1 MSLLGQDSITITDIT
16 DVNPIR
22 LDLTSSQP
30 IYQTKKTG
38 ENYEPDYTVN
48 PLIITPSLY
57 FGTRE
62 VNEEEYRS
70 KIEFYIN
77 GVLVE
82 NTEKIYVEN
91 SILYMKQNLT
101 TNIKIEV
108 IIRNITDT
116 STKVTYEEV
125 KNSISFYY
133 LSYDSSSYTTFIDS
147 QDGRYD
153 FSSNNSSDITLIAHL
168 YSGSTE
174 LNPIYEWKRSS
185 GTEIT
190 NNSGKSINIARS
202 DIDSH
207 ENFICI
213 MSYDDVNYVATCAV
227 DDRTDEYTG
236 VIISS
241 GSLIMSPAFD
251 TATFTCQILKNG
263 NIIEVNE
270 SLNYSWA
277 LYANNSKE
285 MINLSEKGASISLTL
300 GEGNVPRNSF
310 TLYCTTK
317 IDGKY
322 TVVSYLPIAYKNSGY
337 TAYIQSE
344 NGRYDFSSENDSNIK
359 LTAYLYDGTT
369 ELNPSYKWKR
379 SSGLII
385 PEPTTNKSLEVGRT
399 DIHSHENFICE
410 MTYEGITYVTVCP
423 IDDRTDEYTG
433 VIVSNKSLVM
443 SPISNAAIFT
453 CKIFKNGKEI
463 NINSTK
469 ENFSYSWILYS
480 NGSSDGIEIESNQKQ
495 VELTIDGT
503 KIPKDSF
510 TLYCTTTID
519 GKNIVVSYLPIT
531 YKNGGYTALINSED
545 GRYDFSSDKSGPIK
559 LTAHLY
565 DGIKELVPTYL
576 WKRSSGLEITKPKE
590 EKNLTIE
597 RADIYSHE
605 NFICEMKYE
614 GLTYT
619 TTCAI
624 DDRTDLYTSTIIS
637 DASLVMTPS
646 FKTAN
651 FTCKIFKNQNEVI
664 DGTIEYSWI
673 YYENGSSNGI
683 RIAGNTKNITVTLG
697 GENMP
702 KDSFTLYCTAIID
715 DKFTTVAYLPI
726 SYSVSYTPIL
736 TPKTI
741 FIPANHDGSYQGEEA
756 RIEKELIFFLQDESG
771 SQIESNLTNFSISGK
786 EGIAIG
792 TVTHEG
798 NKKYTIPFSIDALS
812 FKKYDVSELFE
823 LSYTYKSQSFNEE
836 FYIVKSVQG
845 NDGKEGPSGSSYSLI
860 LSNDYHRFAGKEAFA
875 DSNQEAST
883 KIQFYRGDELM
894 ILKDIRIRD
903 VVLTTTEQVV
913 IEGLTAKLD
922 IDTNAT
928 EKTITFT
935 TGDAGNRLA
944 QGGTLTI
951 EVDVE
956 INGKIKTFSTTFSY
970 DINFEG
976 HSYFLSFIN
985 GTSII
990 YYPSKNSFSPKK
1002 IEFYTYYRRNGAE
1015 ENFPYV
1021 NGKVFYSEDGGNKNA
1036 LNSKDGAAYY
1046 EYSIN
1051 QNLQSN
1057 VTFYLYTDQANDAS
1071 PEEKYLM
1078 DRETIPIL
1086 TSFEGAEIGG
1096 ENLIRFS
1103 RTLESGANKW
1113 FYKYGVSDE
1122 IRIIE
1127 GNGFNNINFNF
1138 KYSTDT
1144 ETSNK
1149 GECYI
1154 ISPPFFIDKE
1164 IRDKDLCFSY
1174 YFKINSD
1181 IESVKKAGNKIYFSF
1196 LGYDNTGNL
1205 LEESG
1210 FSIFDI
1216 KVDDDKIIENSRWL
1230 RLYEI
1235 FKANI
1240 LVSSNIS
1247 YFKIKIGG
1255 IIKEGDTTT
1264 SYDFDIKKPKLEV
1277 GNTPTAWSL
1286 AADDII
1292 FEGISIDS
1300 TDLNGSSI
1308 VDLLKEQIKN
1318 IQLNSNSI
1326 GLIQGNMLVNITDIN
1341 GNKIS
1346 YTNLQD
1352 LYNYLNT
1359 NINTI
1364 IELQNNENL
1373 VINTKLNTISANLE
1387 GLYKIQNK
1395 IELGYDNNNAYE
1407 PYMLFD
1413 VASGENGVPHNYSM
1427 KLTTKRLSFLSDN
1440 KELAYFG
1447 NTSLTIER
1455 ARVREGIY
1463 LGSGTN
1469 TGYLV
1474 IKTTEQG
1481 CAFMWESNFNE

>member
-22 LDLTSSQP
+22 LDLASSQP

-38 ENYEPDYTVN
+38 ENYEPDYTVS

-62 VNEEEYRS
+62 VSEEEYRD

-77 GVLVE
+77 GVLIE
-82 NTEKIYVEN
+82 NTEEIYVEN
-91 SILYMKQNLT
+91 SRLYIKQNLT
-101 TNIKIEV
+101 SNIKIET

-116 STKVTYEEV
+116 QTKVTYEEI
-125 KNSISFYY
+125 KNFISFYY
-133 LSYDSSSYTTFIDS
+133 LSYDSSGYTVFIDS

-153 FSSNNSSDITLIAHL
+153 FSANNSDPITLEAHL
-168 YSGSTE
+168 FAGSDE
-174 LNPIYEWKRSS
+174 LIPTSYEWKRSS
-185 GTEIT
+185 GEQIT
-190 NNSGKSINIARS
+190 N
-202 DIDSH
+202 
-207 ENFICI
+207 
-213 MSYDDVNYVATCAV
+213 T
-227 DDRTDEYTG
+227 
-236 VIISS
+236 
-241 GSLIMSPAFD
+241 
-251 TATFTCQILKNG
+251 
-263 NIIEVNE
+263 
-270 SLNYSWA
+270 
-277 LYANNSKE
+277 SK
-285 MINLSEKGASISLTL
+285 T
-300 GEGNVPRNSF
+300 
-310 TLYCTTK
+310 
-317 IDGKY
+317 
-322 TVVSYLPIAYKNSGY
+322 
-337 TAYIQSE
+337 
-344 NGRYDFSSENDSNIK
+344 
-359 LTAYLYDGTT
+359 
-369 ELNPSYKWKR
+369 
-379 SSGLII
+379 
-385 PEPTTNKSLEVGRT
+385 
-399 DIHSHENFICE
+399 
-410 MTYEGITYVTVCP
+410 
-423 IDDRTDEYTG
+423 
-433 VIVSNKSLVM
+433 
-443 SPISNAAIFT
+443 
-453 CKIFKNGKEI
+453 
-463 NINSTK
+463 
-469 ENFSYSWILYS
+469 
-480 NGSSDGIEIESNQKQ
+480 
-495 VELTIDGT
+495 
-503 KIPKDSF
+503 
-510 TLYCTTTID
+510 
-519 GKNIVVSYLPIT
+519 
-531 YKNGGYTALINSED
+531 
-545 GRYDFSSDKSGPIK
+545 
-559 LTAHLY
+559 
-565 DGIKELVPTYL
+565 
-576 WKRSSGLEITKPKE
+576 
-590 EKNLTIE
+590 LTIE
-597 RADIYSHE
+597 RKNIYSHE
-605 NFICEMKYE
+605 NFICIINYNEVS
-614 GLTYT
+614 YT
-619 TTCAI
+619 ATCAI
-624 DDRTDLYTSTIIS
+624 DDRTDLYTGAIIS
-637 DASLVMTPS
+637 NTSLVMTPIFNS
-646 FKTAN
+646 AN
-651 FTCKIFKNQNEVI
+651 LTCKIFKNGEEVNI
-664 DGTIEYSWI
+664 TDAVENFEYSWVFYRNGEI
-673 YYENGSSNGI
+673 EGTSIGGNSKTINITIGENGI
-683 RIAGNTKNITVTLG
+683 
-697 GENMP
+697 P
-702 KDSFTLYCTAIID
+702 KDNFTIYCITKID
-715 DKFTTVAYLPI
+715 KKYTVVSYLPI
-726 SYSVSYTPIL
+726 NYSVSYTPIL

-741 FIPANHDGSYQGEEA
+741 FIPANHDGSYQGEELE
-756 RIEKELIFFLQDESG
+756 IEKNLTFFLQDESG
-771 SQIESNLTNFSISGK
+771 SQIESNLANFSISGK
-786 EGIAIG
+786 EGITIG
-792 TVTHEG
+792 SYTNVE
-798 NKKYTIPFSIDALS
+798 NKTYTIPFSINALN
-812 FKKYDVSELFE
+812 FKDYDVSELFE
-823 LSYTYKSQSFNEE
+823 LNYYYKEQSFNEE

-845 NDGKEGPSGSSYSLI
+845 NDGKDGPSGASYSLI

-875 DSNQEAST
+875 DANQEAST

-894 ILKDIRIRD
+894 ILKDIKIRD
-903 VVLTTTEQVV
+903 VILTTTEQTI

-922 IDTNAT
+922 IDTDAT

-951 EVDVE
+951 EVSVE
-956 INGKIKTFSTTFSY
+956 ISGEIKTFSTTFSY

-976 HSYFLSFIN
+976 HSYFLSFAN

-990 YYPSKNSFSPKK
+990 YHPSKNSFSPKK
-1002 IEFYTYYRRNGAE
+1002 IEFYAYYRRNGTG

-1051 QNLQSN
+1051 QNLQNN
-1057 VTFYLYTDQANDAS
+1057 VTFYLYTNQANDAY

-1103 RTLESGANKW
+1103 RTLESGTDKW

-1138 KYSTDT
+1138 KYST
-1144 ETSNK
+1144 ETNK
-1149 GECYI
+1149 GDCYI
-1154 ISPPFFIDKE
+1154 ISPAFFIDEE

-1181 IESVKKAGNKIYFSF
+1181 IESAKKDGNNIYFSF
-1196 LGYDNTGNL
+1196 LGYNNTGVL
-1205 LEESG
+1205 LEENK
-1210 FSIFDI
+1210 FSIFDT
-1216 KVDDDKIIENSRWL
+1216 KVDDDKIIENSRWV

-1240 LVSSNIS
+1240 LTSSDIS
-1247 YFKIKIGG
+1247 YYKIKIGG
-1255 IIKEGDTTT
+1255 TIKEGDTTT
-1264 SYDFDIKKPKLEV
+1264 NYDFDIKKPKLEV

-1364 IELQNNENL
+1364 IELQNKDNL
-1373 VINTKLNTISANLE
+1373 IINTKLDTISKNLE

-1481 CAFMWESNFNE
+1481 CAFMWEGDFNE

>member
-82 NTEKIYVEN
+82 NTEEIYVEN
-91 SILYMKQNLT
+91 SSLYIKQNLT
-101 TNIKIEV
+101 SSIKVEA

-116 STKVTYEEV
+116 TTKVTYEEI

-133 LSYDSSSYTTFIDS
+133 LSYDSSGYTIFIDS

-153 FSSNNSSDITLIAHL
+153 FSANNSGPITLEAHL
-168 YSGSTE
+168 FIGSNE
-174 LNPIYEWKRSS
+174 LTPTSYEWKRSS
-185 GTEIT
+185 GGQLT
-190 NNSGKSINIARS
+190 NNKGKTLSI
-202 DIDSH
+202 
-207 ENFICI
+207 
-213 MSYDDVNYVATCAV
+213 
-227 DDRTDEYTG
+227 
-236 VIISS
+236 
-241 GSLIMSPAFD
+241 
-251 TATFTCQILKNG
+251 
-263 NIIEVNE
+263 
-270 SLNYSWA
+270 
-277 LYANNSKE
+277 
-285 MINLSEKGASISLTL
+285 
-300 GEGNVPRNSF
+300 
-310 TLYCTTK
+310 
-317 IDGKY
+317 
-322 TVVSYLPIAYKNSGY
+322 
-337 TAYIQSE
+337 
-344 NGRYDFSSENDSNIK
+344 
-359 LTAYLYDGTT
+359 
-369 ELNPSYKWKR
+369 KR
-379 SSGLII
+379 
-385 PEPTTNKSLEVGRT
+385 K
-399 DIHSHENFICE
+399 
-410 MTYEGITYVTVCP
+410 
-423 IDDRTDEYTG
+423 
-433 VIVSNKSLVM
+433 
-443 SPISNAAIFT
+443 
-453 CKIFKNGKEI
+453 
-463 NINSTK
+463 
-469 ENFSYSWILYS
+469 
-480 NGSSDGIEIESNQKQ
+480 
-495 VELTIDGT
+495 
-503 KIPKDSF
+503 
-510 TLYCTTTID
+510 
-519 GKNIVVSYLPIT
+519 
-531 YKNGGYTALINSED
+531 
-545 GRYDFSSDKSGPIK
+545 
-559 LTAHLY
+559 
-565 DGIKELVPTYL
+565 
-576 WKRSSGLEITKPKE
+576 
-590 EKNLTIE
+590 
-597 RADIYSHE
+597 DIYSHE
-605 NFICEMKYE
+605 NFICIMVYNEVS
-614 GLTYT
+614 YT
-619 TTCAI
+619 ATCAI
-624 DDRTDLYTSTIIS
+624 DDRTDLYTGAIIS
-637 DASLVMTPS
+637 NTSLVMTPIFNS
-646 FKTAN
+646 AEL
-651 FTCKIFKNQNEVI
+651 TCKIFRNGEEINISDAAEKF
-664 DGTIEYSWI
+664 EYSWVFYRNGESKGTPI
-673 YYENGSSNGI
+673 GENSKTINIIIGENGI
-683 RIAGNTKNITVTLG
+683 
-697 GENMP
+697 P
-702 KDSFTLYCTAIID
+702 KDNFTIYCITKID
-715 DKFTTVAYLPI
+715 EKYTVVSYLPI
-726 SYSVSYTPIL
+726 NYSVSYTPIL

-741 FIPANHDGSYQGEEA
+741 FIPANHDGSYQGEA
-756 RIEKELIFFLQDESG
+756 ATIEKELTFFLQDESG
-771 SQIESNLTNFSISGK
+771 SQIESNLANFSISGK
-786 EGIAIG
+786 EGITIG
-792 TVTHEG
+792 SYTNVE
-798 NKKYTIPFSIDALS
+798 NKTYTIPFSINALN
-812 FKKYDVSELFE
+812 FKEYDVSELFE
-823 LSYTYKSQSFNEE
+823 LSYYYKEQPFNEE

-845 NDGKEGPSGSSYSLI
+845 NDGKDGPSGASYSLI

-875 DSNQEAST
+875 DANQEAST

-894 ILKDIRIRD
+894 ILKDIKIRD
-903 VVLTTTEQVV
+903 VVLTTTEQTV
-913 IEGLTAKLD
+913 IEGLTAKLN
-922 IDTNAT
+922 IDTDAT

-951 EVDVE
+951 EVGVE
-956 INGKIKTFSTTFSY
+956 INGETKIFSTTFSY

-990 YYPSKNSFSPKK
+990 YHPSKNSFSPKK

-1051 QNLQSN
+1051 QNLQNN
-1057 VTFYLYTDQANDAS
+1057 VTFYLYTNQANDAA

-1103 RTLESGANKW
+1103 RTLESGTNKW

-1122 IRIIE
+1122 IRVVE

-1138 KYSTDT
+1138 KYDTDT
-1144 ETSNK
+1144 ETNND

-1154 ISPPFFIDKE
+1154 ISPAFFIEKE
-1164 IRDKDLCFSY
+1164 IRDKDLCFSF

-1181 IESVKKAGNKIYFSF
+1181 IENVKKAGNKIYFSF
-1196 LGYDNTGNL
+1196 LGYDNEGNL
-1205 LEESG
+1205 LEERS

-1240 LVSSNIS
+1240 LTNSNIS

-1255 IIKEGDTTT
+1255 IINKEDTTT
-1264 SYDFDIKKPKLEV
+1264 NYDFDIKKPKLEM

-1292 FEGISIDS
+1292 FEGINIDS

-1318 IQLNSNSI
+1318 IQLNSSSI
-1326 GLIQGNMLVNITDIN
+1326 GLMQGNMLVNITDIN

-1373 VINTKLNTISANLE
+1373 VINTKLDTISANLE

-1395 IELGYDNNNAYE
+1395 IELGYDDENNYE
-1407 PYMLFD
+1407 PYMRFD
-1413 VASGENGVPHNYSM
+1413 VAAGEDKAKHNYSM
-1427 KLTTKRLSFLSDN
+1427 KLTTKRLSFLSEN

-1481 CAFMWESNFNE
+1481 CAFMWEDNFNE

>member
-22 LDLTSSQP
+22 LDLASSQP

-38 ENYEPDYTVN
+38 ENYEPDYTVS

-62 VNEEEYRS
+62 VSEEEYRD

-77 GVLVE
+77 GVLIE
-82 NTEKIYVEN
+82 NTEEIYVEN
-91 SILYMKQNLT
+91 SRLYIKQNLT
-101 TNIKIEV
+101 GNIKVEA

-116 STKVTYEEV
+116 TTKVTYEEI

-133 LSYDSSSYTTFIDS
+133 LSYDSSGYTIFIDS

-153 FSSNNSSDITLIAHL
+153 FSANNSDPITLEAHL
-168 YSGSTE
+168 FIGSNE
-174 LNPIYEWKRSS
+174 LIPTSYEWKRSS
-185 GTEIT
+185 GEQIT
-190 NNSGKSINIARS
+190 N
-202 DIDSH
+202 
-207 ENFICI
+207 
-213 MSYDDVNYVATCAV
+213 T
-227 DDRTDEYTG
+227 
-236 VIISS
+236 
-241 GSLIMSPAFD
+241 
-251 TATFTCQILKNG
+251 
-263 NIIEVNE
+263 
-270 SLNYSWA
+270 
-277 LYANNSKE
+277 SK
-285 MINLSEKGASISLTL
+285 T
-300 GEGNVPRNSF
+300 
-310 TLYCTTK
+310 
-317 IDGKY
+317 
-322 TVVSYLPIAYKNSGY
+322 
-337 TAYIQSE
+337 
-344 NGRYDFSSENDSNIK
+344 
-359 LTAYLYDGTT
+359 
-369 ELNPSYKWKR
+369 
-379 SSGLII
+379 
-385 PEPTTNKSLEVGRT
+385 
-399 DIHSHENFICE
+399 
-410 MTYEGITYVTVCP
+410 
-423 IDDRTDEYTG
+423 
-433 VIVSNKSLVM
+433 
-443 SPISNAAIFT
+443 
-453 CKIFKNGKEI
+453 
-463 NINSTK
+463 
-469 ENFSYSWILYS
+469 
-480 NGSSDGIEIESNQKQ
+480 
-495 VELTIDGT
+495 
-503 KIPKDSF
+503 
-510 TLYCTTTID
+510 
-519 GKNIVVSYLPIT
+519 
-531 YKNGGYTALINSED
+531 
-545 GRYDFSSDKSGPIK
+545 
-559 LTAHLY
+559 
-565 DGIKELVPTYL
+565 
-576 WKRSSGLEITKPKE
+576 
-590 EKNLTIE
+590 LTIE
-597 RADIYSHE
+597 RKDIYSHE
-605 NFICEMKYE
+605 NFICIIGYN
-614 GLTYT
+614 GVSYT
-619 TTCAI
+619 ATCAI
-624 DDRTDLYTSTIIS
+624 DDRTDLYIGAIIS
-637 DASLVMTPS
+637 NTSLVMTPIFNS
-646 FKTAN
+646 AEL
-651 FTCKIFKNQNEVI
+651 TCKIFRNGEEVNI
-664 DGTIEYSWI
+664 TDAVENFEYSWVFYRNGEAEGTPI
-673 YYENGSSNGI
+673 GENSKTINITIGANGI
-683 RIAGNTKNITVTLG
+683 
-697 GENMP
+697 P
-702 KDSFTLYCTAIID
+702 KDNFTIYCITKID
-715 DKFTTVAYLPI
+715 EKYTVVSYLPI
-726 SYSVSYTPIL
+726 NYSVSYTPIL

-741 FIPANHDGSYQGEEA
+741 FIPANHDGSYQGEELE
-756 RIEKELIFFLQDESG
+756 IEKNLTFFLQDESG
-771 SQIESNLTNFSISGK
+771 SQIESNLANFSISGK
-786 EGIAIG
+786 EGITIG
-792 TVTHEG
+792 SYTNVE
-798 NKKYTIPFSIDALS
+798 NKTYTIPFSINALK
-812 FKKYDVSELFE
+812 FKDYDVSELFE
-823 LSYTYKSQSFNEE
+823 LSYYYKEQPFNEE

-845 NDGKEGPSGSSYSLI
+845 NDGKDGPSGSSYSLI

-875 DSNQEAST
+875 DANQEAST

-894 ILKDIRIRD
+894 ILKDIKIRD
-903 VVLTTTEQVV
+903 VILTTTEQTI
-913 IEGLTAKLD
+913 IEGLAAKLD
-922 IDTNAT
+922 IDTDAT
-928 EKTITFT
+928 EKTITFI

-951 EVDVE
+951 EVSVE
-956 INGKIKTFSTTFSY
+956 INGEIKTFSTTFSY

-976 HSYFLSFIN
+976 HSYFLSFAN

-990 YYPSKNSFSPKK
+990 YHPSKNSFSPKK
-1002 IEFYTYYRRNGAE
+1002 IEFYAYYRRNGAE

-1057 VTFYLYTDQANDAS
+1057 VTFYLYTNQANDAD

-1103 RTLESGANKW
+1103 RTLESGTNKW

-1196 LGYDNTGNL
+1196 LGYDDTGSL

-1240 LVSSNIS
+1240 LASSNIS

-1264 SYDFDIKKPKLEV
+1264 NYDFDIKKPKLEV

-1364 IELQNNENL
+1364 IELQNKDNL
-1373 VINTKLNTISANLE
+1373 IINTKLDTISKDLE

-1481 CAFMWESNFNE
+1481 CAFMWEGDFNE

>member
-38 ENYEPDYTVN
+38 ENYEPDYTAS

-62 VNEEEYRS
+62 VSEEEYRD

-77 GVLVE
+77 GILIE
-82 NTEKIYVEN
+82 NTEEIYVEN
-91 SILYMKQNLT
+91 SILYIKQNLT
-101 TNIKIEV
+101 SNIKIET
-108 IIRNITDT
+108 IIRNITD
-116 STKVTYEEV
+116 SQTKVTYEEI
-125 KNSISFYY
+125 KNFISFYY
-133 LSYDSSSYTTFIDS
+133 LSYDSSGYTVFIDS

-153 FSSNNSSDITLIAHL
+153 FSANNSGPITLEAHL
-168 YSGSTE
+168 FAGSDE
-174 LNPIYEWKRSS
+174 LIPTSYEWKRSS
-185 GTEIT
+185 GEQIT
-190 NNSGKSINIARS
+190 NTSKTLTIERK
-202 DIDSH
+202 DIYSH

-213 MSYDDVNYVATCAV
+213 INYNEVSYTATCAI
-227 DDRTDEYTG
+227 DDRTDLYTG
-236 VIISS
+236 AIISNT
-241 GSLIMSPAFD
+241 SLVMTPIFNSAELTCKIFKNGEEVNISD
-251 TATFTCQILKNG
+251 TAENFEYSWVFYKNG
-263 NIIEVNE
+263 EIEGISIVE
-270 SLNYSWA
+270 
-277 LYANNSKE
+277 NSKT
-285 MINLSEKGASISLTL
+285 INITI
-300 GEGNVPRNSF
+300 GENGIPKDNF
-310 TLYCTTK
+310 TIYCITK

-322 TVVSYLPIAYKNSGY
+322 TVVSYLPIN
-337 TAYIQSE
+337 
-344 NGRYDFSSENDSNIK
+344 
-359 LTAYLYDGTT
+359 
-369 ELNPSYKWKR
+369 
-379 SSGLII
+379 
-385 PEPTTNKSLEVGRT
+385 
-399 DIHSHENFICE
+399 
-410 MTYEGITYVTVCP
+410 
-423 IDDRTDEYTG
+423 
-433 VIVSNKSLVM
+433 
-443 SPISNAAIFT
+443 
-453 CKIFKNGKEI
+453 
-463 NINSTK
+463 
-469 ENFSYSWILYS
+469 
-480 NGSSDGIEIESNQKQ
+480 
-495 VELTIDGT
+495 
-503 KIPKDSF
+503 
-510 TLYCTTTID
+510 
-519 GKNIVVSYLPIT
+519 
-531 YKNGGYTALINSED
+531 
-545 GRYDFSSDKSGPIK
+545 
-559 LTAHLY
+559 
-565 DGIKELVPTYL
+565 
-576 WKRSSGLEITKPKE
+576 
-590 EKNLTIE
+590 
-597 RADIYSHE
+597 
-605 NFICEMKYE
+605 
-614 GLTYT
+614 
-619 TTCAI
+619 
-624 DDRTDLYTSTIIS
+624 
-637 DASLVMTPS
+637 
-646 FKTAN
+646 
-651 FTCKIFKNQNEVI
+651 
-664 DGTIEYSWI
+664 
-673 YYENGSSNGI
+673 
-683 RIAGNTKNITVTLG
+683 
-697 GENMP
+697 
-702 KDSFTLYCTAIID
+702 
-715 DKFTTVAYLPI
+715 
-726 SYSVSYTPIL
+726 YSVSYTPIL

-741 FIPANHDGSYQGEEA
+741 FIPANHDGSYQGEELE
-756 RIEKELIFFLQDESG
+756 IEKNLTFFLQDESG
-771 SQIESNLTNFSISGK
+771 NQIESNLTNFSISGG
-786 EGIAIG
+786 EGITIG
-792 TVTHEG
+792 NYTNVE
-798 NKKYTIPFSIDALS
+798 NKIYTIPFSINALN
-812 FKKYDVSELFE
+812 FKDYDVSELFE
-823 LSYTYKSQSFNEE
+823 LNYYYKEQSFNEE

-845 NDGKEGPSGSSYSLI
+845 NDGKDGPSGVSYSLI

-875 DSNQEAST
+875 DANQEAST

-894 ILKDIRIRD
+894 ILKDIKIRD
-903 VVLTTTEQVV
+903 IILTTTEQTV

-922 IDTNAT
+922 IDTDAT

-976 HSYFLSFIN
+976 HSYFLSFAN

-990 YYPSKNSFSPKK
+990 YHPSKNSFSPKK
-1002 IEFYTYYRRNGAE
+1002 IEFYAYYRRNGTG

-1051 QNLQSN
+1051 QNLQNN
-1057 VTFYLYTDQANDAS
+1057 VTFYLYTNQANDAN

-1103 RTLESGANKW
+1103 RTLESGTDKW

-1122 IRIIE
+1122 IRVIE

-1138 KYSTDT
+1138 KYNT
-1144 ETSNK
+1144 ETNK
-1149 GECYI
+1149 GDCYI
-1154 ISPPFFIDKE
+1154 ISPAFFIDEE

-1181 IESVKKAGNKIYFSF
+1181 IESTKKDGNNIYFSF
-1196 LGYDNTGNL
+1196 LGYNNTGVL
-1205 LEESG
+1205 LEENK
-1210 FSIFDI
+1210 FSIFDT
-1216 KVDDDKIIENSRWL
+1216 KVDDDKIIENSRWV

-1240 LVSSNIS
+1240 LTSSDIS
-1247 YFKIKIGG
+1247 YYKMKIGG
-1255 IIKEGDTTT
+1255 TIKEGDTTT
-1264 SYDFDIKKPKLEV
+1264 NYDFDIKKPKLEV

-1373 VINTKLNTISANLE
+1373 VINTKLDTISANLE

>member
-38 ENYEPDYTVN
+38 ENYEPDYTAS

-62 VNEEEYRS
+62 VSEEEYRD

-77 GVLVE
+77 GILIE
-82 NTEKIYVEN
+82 NTEEIYVEN
-91 SILYMKQNLT
+91 SILYIKQNLT
-101 TNIKIEV
+101 SNIKIET
-108 IIRNITDT
+108 IIRNITD
-116 STKVTYEEV
+116 SQTKVTYEEI
-125 KNSISFYY
+125 KNFISFYY
-133 LSYDSSSYTTFIDS
+133 LSYDSSGYTVFIDS

-153 FSSNNSSDITLIAHL
+153 FSANNSGPITLEAHL
-168 YSGSTE
+168 FAGSDE
-174 LNPIYEWKRSS
+174 LIPTTTSYEWKRSS
-185 GTEIT
+185 GEQIT
-190 NNSGKSINIARS
+190 NTSKTLTIERK
-202 DIDSH
+202 DIYSH

-213 MSYDDVNYVATCAV
+213 INYNEVSYTATCAI
-227 DDRTDEYTG
+227 DDRTDLYTG
-236 VIISS
+236 AIISNT
-241 GSLIMSPAFD
+241 SLVMTPIFNSAELTCKIFKNGEEVNISD
-251 TATFTCQILKNG
+251 TAENFEYSWVFYKNG
-263 NIIEVNE
+263 ETEGISIVE
-270 SLNYSWA
+270 
-277 LYANNSKE
+277 NSKT
-285 MINLSEKGASISLTL
+285 INITI
-300 GEGNVPRNSF
+300 GENGIPKDNF
-310 TLYCTTK
+310 TIYCITK

-322 TVVSYLPIAYKNSGY
+322 TVVSYLPIN
-337 TAYIQSE
+337 
-344 NGRYDFSSENDSNIK
+344 
-359 LTAYLYDGTT
+359 
-369 ELNPSYKWKR
+369 
-379 SSGLII
+379 
-385 PEPTTNKSLEVGRT
+385 
-399 DIHSHENFICE
+399 
-410 MTYEGITYVTVCP
+410 
-423 IDDRTDEYTG
+423 
-433 VIVSNKSLVM
+433 
-443 SPISNAAIFT
+443 
-453 CKIFKNGKEI
+453 
-463 NINSTK
+463 
-469 ENFSYSWILYS
+469 
-480 NGSSDGIEIESNQKQ
+480 
-495 VELTIDGT
+495 
-503 KIPKDSF
+503 
-510 TLYCTTTID
+510 
-519 GKNIVVSYLPIT
+519 
-531 YKNGGYTALINSED
+531 
-545 GRYDFSSDKSGPIK
+545 
-559 LTAHLY
+559 
-565 DGIKELVPTYL
+565 
-576 WKRSSGLEITKPKE
+576 
-590 EKNLTIE
+590 
-597 RADIYSHE
+597 
-605 NFICEMKYE
+605 
-614 GLTYT
+614 
-619 TTCAI
+619 
-624 DDRTDLYTSTIIS
+624 
-637 DASLVMTPS
+637 
-646 FKTAN
+646 
-651 FTCKIFKNQNEVI
+651 
-664 DGTIEYSWI
+664 
-673 YYENGSSNGI
+673 
-683 RIAGNTKNITVTLG
+683 
-697 GENMP
+697 
-702 KDSFTLYCTAIID
+702 
-715 DKFTTVAYLPI
+715 
-726 SYSVSYTPIL
+726 YSVSYTPIL

-741 FIPANHDGSYQGEEA
+741 FIPANHDGSYQGEELE
-756 RIEKELIFFLQDESG
+756 IEKNLTFFLQDESG
-771 SQIESNLTNFSISGK
+771 NQIESNLTNFSISGG
-786 EGIAIG
+786 EGITIG
-792 TVTHEG
+792 NYTNVE
-798 NKKYTIPFSIDALS
+798 NKIYTIPFSINALN
-812 FKKYDVSELFE
+812 FKDYDVSELFE
-823 LSYTYKSQSFNEE
+823 LNYYYKEQSFNEE

-845 NDGKEGPSGSSYSLI
+845 NDGKDGPSGVSYSLI

-875 DSNQEAST
+875 DANQEAST

-894 ILKDIRIRD
+894 ILKDIKIRD
-903 VVLTTTEQVV
+903 IILTTTEQTV

-922 IDTNAT
+922 IDTDAT

-976 HSYFLSFIN
+976 HSYFLSFAN

-990 YYPSKNSFSPKK
+990 YHPSKNSFSPKK
-1002 IEFYTYYRRNGAE
+1002 IEFYAYYRRNGTG

-1051 QNLQSN
+1051 QNLQNN
-1057 VTFYLYTDQANDAS
+1057 VTFYLYTNQANDAN

-1103 RTLESGANKW
+1103 RTLESGTDKW

-1122 IRIIE
+1122 IRVIE

-1138 KYSTDT
+1138 KYNT
-1144 ETSNK
+1144 ETNK
-1149 GECYI
+1149 GDCYI
-1154 ISPPFFIDKE
+1154 ISPAFFIDEE

-1181 IESVKKAGNKIYFSF
+1181 IESAKKDGNNIYFSF
-1196 LGYDNTGNL
+1196 LGYNNTGVL
-1205 LEESG
+1205 LEENK
-1210 FSIFDI
+1210 FSIFDT
-1216 KVDDDKIIENSRWL
+1216 KVDDDKIIENSRWV

-1240 LVSSNIS
+1240 LTSSDIS
-1247 YFKIKIGG
+1247 YYKIKIGG
-1255 IIKEGDTTT
+1255 TIKEGDTTT
-1264 SYDFDIKKPKLEV
+1264 NYDFDIKKPKLEV

-1373 VINTKLNTISANLE
+1373 VINTKLDTISANLE

>member
-82 NTEKIYVEN
+82 NTEEIYVEN
-91 SILYMKQNLT
+91 SSLYIKQNLT
-101 TNIKIEV
+101 SSIKVEA

-116 STKVTYEEV
+116 TTKVTYEEI

-133 LSYDSSSYTTFIDS
+133 LSYDSSGYTIFIDS

-153 FSSNNSSDITLIAHL
+153 FSANNSNSITLEAHL
-168 YSGSTE
+168 FIGSNE
-174 LNPIYEWKRSS
+174 LTPTSYEWKRSS
-185 GTEIT
+185 GEQIT
-190 NNSGKSINIARS
+190 NN
-202 DIDSH
+202 
-207 ENFICI
+207 
-213 MSYDDVNYVATCAV
+213 T
-227 DDRTDEYTG
+227 
-236 VIISS
+236 
-241 GSLIMSPAFD
+241 
-251 TATFTCQILKNG
+251 
-263 NIIEVNE
+263 
-270 SLNYSWA
+270 
-277 LYANNSKE
+277 SK
-285 MINLSEKGASISLTL
+285 T
-300 GEGNVPRNSF
+300 
-310 TLYCTTK
+310 
-317 IDGKY
+317 
-322 TVVSYLPIAYKNSGY
+322 
-337 TAYIQSE
+337 
-344 NGRYDFSSENDSNIK
+344 
-359 LTAYLYDGTT
+359 
-369 ELNPSYKWKR
+369 
-379 SSGLII
+379 
-385 PEPTTNKSLEVGRT
+385 
-399 DIHSHENFICE
+399 
-410 MTYEGITYVTVCP
+410 
-423 IDDRTDEYTG
+423 
-433 VIVSNKSLVM
+433 
-443 SPISNAAIFT
+443 
-453 CKIFKNGKEI
+453 
-463 NINSTK
+463 
-469 ENFSYSWILYS
+469 
-480 NGSSDGIEIESNQKQ
+480 
-495 VELTIDGT
+495 
-503 KIPKDSF
+503 
-510 TLYCTTTID
+510 
-519 GKNIVVSYLPIT
+519 
-531 YKNGGYTALINSED
+531 
-545 GRYDFSSDKSGPIK
+545 
-559 LTAHLY
+559 
-565 DGIKELVPTYL
+565 
-576 WKRSSGLEITKPKE
+576 
-590 EKNLTIE
+590 LTIE
-597 RADIYSHE
+597 RKDIYSHE
-605 NFICEMKYE
+605 NFICIIGYN
-614 GLTYT
+614 GISYT
-619 TTCAI
+619 ATCAI
-624 DDRTDLYTSTIIS
+624 DDRTDLYTGAIIS
-637 DASLVMTPS
+637 NTSLVMTPIFNS
-646 FKTAN
+646 AKL
-651 FTCKIFKNQNEVI
+651 TCKIFRNSEEINLESYENI
-664 DGTIEYSWI
+664 SYSWLL
-673 YYENGSSNGI
+673 YESNNTNAVDLKNNSYTINIKLGE
-683 RIAGNTKNITVTLG
+683 GNIPKN
-697 GENMP
+697 
-702 KDSFTLYCTAIID
+702 SFTIYCITTID
-715 DKFTTVAYLPI
+715 NKYKVVSYLPI
-726 SYSVSYTPIL
+726 NYSVSYTPIL

-741 FIPANHDGSYQGEEA
+741 FIPANHDGSYQGEA
-756 RIEKELIFFLQDESG
+756 ATIEKELTFFLQDESG
-771 SQIESNLTNFSISGK
+771 SQIESNLANFSISGK
-786 EGIAIG
+786 EGITIG
-792 TVTHEG
+792 SYTNVE
-798 NKKYTIPFSIDALS
+798 NKTYTIPFSINALN
-812 FKKYDVSELFE
+812 FKEYDVSELFE
-823 LSYTYKSQSFNEE
+823 LSYYYKEQPFNEE

-845 NDGKEGPSGSSYSLI
+845 NDGKDGPSGASYSLI

-875 DSNQEAST
+875 DANQEAST

-894 ILKDIRIRD
+894 ILKDIKIRD
-903 VVLTTTEQVV
+903 VVLTTTEQTV
-913 IEGLTAKLD
+913 IEGLTAKLN
-922 IDTNAT
+922 IDTDAT

-951 EVDVE
+951 EVGVE
-956 INGKIKTFSTTFSY
+956 INGETKIFSTTFSY

-990 YYPSKNSFSPKK
+990 YHPSKNSFSPKK

-1051 QNLQSN
+1051 QNLQNN
-1057 VTFYLYTDQANDAS
+1057 VTFYLYTNQANDAA

-1103 RTLESGANKW
+1103 RTLESGTNKW

-1122 IRIIE
+1122 IRVVE

-1138 KYSTDT
+1138 KYDTDT
-1144 ETSNK
+1144 ETNND

-1154 ISPPFFIDKE
+1154 ISPAFFIEKE
-1164 IRDKDLCFSY
+1164 IRDKDLCFSF

-1181 IESVKKAGNKIYFSF
+1181 IENVKKAGNKIYFSF
-1196 LGYDNTGNL
+1196 LGYDNEGNL
-1205 LEESG
+1205 LEERS

-1240 LVSSNIS
+1240 LTNSNIS

-1255 IIKEGDTTT
+1255 IINKEDTTT
-1264 SYDFDIKKPKLEV
+1264 NYDFDIKKPKLEM

-1292 FEGISIDS
+1292 FEGINIDS

-1318 IQLNSNSI
+1318 IQLNSSSI
-1326 GLIQGNMLVNITDIN
+1326 GLMQGNMLVNITDIN

-1373 VINTKLNTISANLE
+1373 VINTKLDTISANLE

-1395 IELGYDNNNAYE
+1395 IELGYDDENNYE
-1407 PYMLFD
+1407 PYMRFD
-1413 VASGENGVPHNYSM
+1413 VAAGEDKAKHNYSM
-1427 KLTTKRLSFLSDN
+1427 KLTTKRLSFLSEN

-1481 CAFMWESNFNE
+1481 CAFMWEDNFNE

>member
-22 LDLTSSQP
+22 LDLASSQP

-38 ENYEPDYTVN
+38 ENYEPDYTVS

-62 VNEEEYRS
+62 VSEEEYRD

-77 GVLVE
+77 GVLIE
-82 NTEKIYVEN
+82 NTEEIYVEN
-91 SILYMKQNLT
+91 SRLYIKQNLT
-101 TNIKIEV
+101 DNIKVEA

-116 STKVTYEEV
+116 STKVTYEEI
-125 KNSISFYY
+125 KNFISFYY
-133 LSYDSSSYTTFIDS
+133 LSYDSSGYTIFIDS

-153 FSSNNSSDITLIAHL
+153 FS
-168 YSGSTE
+168 
-174 LNPIYEWKRSS
+174 
-185 GTEIT
+185 
-190 NNSGKSINIARS
+190 
-202 DIDSH
+202 
-207 ENFICI
+207 
-213 MSYDDVNYVATCAV
+213 
-227 DDRTDEYTG
+227 
-236 VIISS
+236 
-241 GSLIMSPAFD
+241 
-251 TATFTCQILKNG
+251 
-263 NIIEVNE
+263 
-270 SLNYSWA
+270 
-277 LYANNSKE
+277 ANNS
-285 MINLSEKGASISLTL
+285 NSITLEAHLFIGSNELT
-300 GEGNVPRNSF
+300 P
-310 TLYCTTK
+310 T
-317 IDGKY
+317 
-322 TVVSYLPIAYKNSGY
+322 
-337 TAYIQSE
+337 
-344 NGRYDFSSENDSNIK
+344 
-359 LTAYLYDGTT
+359 
-369 ELNPSYKWKR
+369 SYKWKR
-379 SSGLII
+379 SSGEQI
-385 PEPTTNKSLEVGRT
+385 TNNTSKT
-399 DIHSHENFICE
+399 
-410 MTYEGITYVTVCP
+410 
-423 IDDRTDEYTG
+423 
-433 VIVSNKSLVM
+433 
-443 SPISNAAIFT
+443 
-453 CKIFKNGKEI
+453 
-463 NINSTK
+463 
-469 ENFSYSWILYS
+469 
-480 NGSSDGIEIESNQKQ
+480 
-495 VELTIDGT
+495 LTI
-503 KIPKDSF
+503 
-510 TLYCTTTID
+510 
-519 GKNIVVSYLPIT
+519 
-531 YKNGGYTALINSED
+531 
-545 GRYDFSSDKSGPIK
+545 
-559 LTAHLY
+559 
-565 DGIKELVPTYL
+565 
-576 WKRSSGLEITKPKE
+576 KRK
-590 EKNLTIE
+590 
-597 RADIYSHE
+597 DIYSHE
-605 NFICEMKYE
+605 NFICIIGYN
-614 GLTYT
+614 GVSYT
-619 TTCAI
+619 ATCAI
-624 DDRTDLYTSTIIS
+624 DDRTDLYTGAIIS
-637 DASLVMTPS
+637 DASLVMTPIFNS
-646 FKTAN
+646 AN
-651 FTCKIFKNQNEVI
+651 LTCKIYKNGKEVNLQGASEKFK
-664 DGTIEYSWI
+664 YSWI
-673 YYENGSSNGI
+673 FYRNGEIEGTSIEEKSKTINITIGENGIPKNNFTI
-683 RIAGNTKNITVTLG
+683 YCIAKIDEKYTVV
-697 GENMP
+697 
-702 KDSFTLYCTAIID
+702 S
-715 DKFTTVAYLPI
+715 YLPI
-726 SYSVSYTPIL
+726 NYSVSYTPIL

-741 FIPANHDGSYQGEEA
+741 FIPANHDGSYQGEA
-756 RIEKELIFFLQDESG
+756 ATIEKELTFFLQDESG
-771 SQIESNLTNFSISGK
+771 SQIESNLANFSISGK
-786 EGIAIG
+786 EGITIG
-792 TVTHEG
+792 SYTNVE
-798 NKKYTIPFSIDALS
+798 NKTYTIPFSINAS
-812 FKKYDVSELFE
+812 NFKNYDVSELFE
-823 LSYTYKSQSFNEE
+823 LSYYYKDQPFNEE

-845 NDGKEGPSGSSYSLI
+845 NDGKDGPSGSSYSLI

-875 DSNQEAST
+875 DANQEAST

-894 ILKDIRIRD
+894 ILKNIKIRD

-922 IDTNAT
+922 IDTDAT

-951 EVDVE
+951 EVGVE
-956 INGKIKTFSTTFSY
+956 INGETKIFSTTFSY

-990 YYPSKNSFSPKK
+990 YHPSKNSFSPKK
-1002 IEFYTYYRRNGAE
+1002 IKFYTYYRRNGAE

-1057 VTFYLYTDQANDAS
+1057 VTFYLYTDQADDAF

-1086 TSFEGAEIGG
+1086 TSLEGAEIGG

-1103 RTLESGANKW
+1103 RTLESGPDKW
-1113 FYKYGVSDE
+1113 FYKYGIADE
-1122 IRIIE
+1122 IKIVE
-1127 GNGFNNINFNF
+1127 GNGFNNLNFNF
-1138 KYSTDT
+1138 NYNI
-1144 ETSNK
+1144 ETNNE

-1154 ISPPFFIDKE
+1154 ISPAFFIDKE

-1196 LGYDNTGNL
+1196 LGYDDTDNL
-1205 LEESG
+1205 LEESS

-1240 LVSSNIS
+1240 LTSSDIS

-1286 AADDII
+1286 AADDVI

-1318 IQLNSNSI
+1318 IQLNSSSI

-1373 VINTKLNTISANLE
+1373 VINTKLDTISANLE

-1395 IELGYDNNNAYE
+1395 IELGYDEDNNYE

-1413 VASGENGVPHNYSM
+1413 VATGEDKEHNYSM
-1427 KLTTKRLSFLSDN
+1427 KLTTKRLSFLSNN

-1447 NTSLTIER
+1447 DTSLTIER
-1455 ARVREGIY
+1455 ARVKEGIY

-1481 CAFMWESNFNE
+1481 CAFMWEENFTE

>member
-82 NTEKIYVEN
+82 NTEEIYVEN

-133 LSYDSSSYTTFIDS
+133 LSYDSSSYT
-147 QDGRYD
+147 
-153 FSSNNSSDITLIAHL
+153 
-168 YSGSTE
+168 
-174 LNPIYEWKRSS
+174 
-185 GTEIT
+185 
-190 NNSGKSINIARS
+190 
-202 DIDSH
+202 
-207 ENFICI
+207 
-213 MSYDDVNYVATCAV
+213 
-227 DDRTDEYTG
+227 
-236 VIISS
+236 
-241 GSLIMSPAFD
+241 
-251 TATFTCQILKNG
+251 
-263 NIIEVNE
+263 
-270 SLNYSWA
+270 
-277 LYANNSKE
+277 
-285 MINLSEKGASISLTL
+285 
-300 GEGNVPRNSF
+300 
-310 TLYCTTK
+310 
-317 IDGKY
+317 
-322 TVVSYLPIAYKNSGY
+322 
-337 TAYIQSE
+337 
-344 NGRYDFSSENDSNIK
+344 
-359 LTAYLYDGTT
+359 
-369 ELNPSYKWKR
+369 
-379 SSGLII
+379 
-385 PEPTTNKSLEVGRT
+385 
-399 DIHSHENFICE
+399 
-410 MTYEGITYVTVCP
+410 
-423 IDDRTDEYTG
+423 
-433 VIVSNKSLVM
+433 
-443 SPISNAAIFT
+443 
-453 CKIFKNGKEI
+453 
-463 NINSTK
+463 
-469 ENFSYSWILYS
+469 
-480 NGSSDGIEIESNQKQ
+480 
-495 VELTIDGT
+495 
-503 KIPKDSF
+503 
-510 TLYCTTTID
+510 
-519 GKNIVVSYLPIT
+519 
-531 YKNGGYTALINSED
+531 ALINSEY
-545 GRYDFSSDKSGPIK
+545 GRYDFSSDKSEPIT

-565 DGIKELVPTYL
+565 DGIKELEPEYS
-576 WKRSSGLEITKPKE
+576 WKRSSGLSFGKDENEEEIYTIKAKT
-590 EKNLTIE
+590 LTIK

-605 NFICEMKYE
+605 NFICEMLYE
-614 GLTYT
+614 GITYIAA
-619 TTCAI
+619 CSI

-637 DASLVMTPS
+637 DTSLVMTPS

-651 FTCKIFKNQNEVI
+651 FTCKIFKNQNEVTG
-664 DGTIEYSWI
+664 GTIKYSWI
-673 YYENGSSNGI
+673 YYENRSTNGI
-683 RIAGNTKNITVTLG
+683 HIGDTKDITITLG
-697 GENMP
+697 NENMP
-702 KDSFTLYCTAIID
+702 KDSFTLYCTATID
-715 DKFTTVAYLPI
+715 DKFITVAYLPI

-741 FIPANHDGSYQGEEA
+741 FIPANHDGSYQGEEV

-823 LSYTYKSQSFNEE
+823 LSYTYKGQSFNEE

-845 NDGKEGPSGSSYSLI
+845 NDGKDGPSGSSYSLI

-894 ILKDIRIRD
+894 ILKNIRIRD

-922 IDTNAT
+922 IDTDAT

-951 EVDVE
+951 EVGVE
-956 INGKIKTFSTTFSY
+956 INGETKTFSTTFSY

-976 HSYFLSFIN
+976 HSYFLSFVN

-990 YYPSKNSFSPKK
+990 YHPSKNSFSPKK
-1002 IEFYTYYRRNGAE
+1002 IEFYTYYRRNGSE

-1051 QNLQSN
+1051 QNLQNN
-1057 VTFYLYTDQANDAS
+1057 VTFYLYTNQANDAD

-1103 RTLESGANKW
+1103 RTLESGTNKW

-1196 LGYDNTGNL
+1196 LGYNNEGNL
-1205 LEESG
+1205 LEERS

-1240 LVSSNIS
+1240 LTSSDIG

-1255 IIKEGDTTT
+1255 IIKEGDTIT

-1364 IELQNNENL
+1364 IELQNKDNL
-1373 VINTKLNTISANLE
+1373 VINTKLDTISKNLE

-1395 IELGYDNNNAYE
+1395 IELGYDDENNYE
-1407 PYMLFD
+1407 PYMRFD
-1413 VASGENGVPHNYSM
+1413 VAAGEDKAEHNYSM
-1427 KLTTKRLSFLSDN
+1427 KLTTKRLSFLSEN

-1447 NTSLTIER
+1447 KTSLTIER
-1455 ARVREGIY
+1455 ARVKEGIY

-1481 CAFMWESNFNE
+1481 CAFMWEGDFNE